1 MAGRPVL
8 LLLLLLAGTPRSAR
22 ACPGTPS
29 SAPVSPGPAAPSE
42 QGVRFV
48 GRCSGLGS
56 GGRTPVLSRRDPRSS
71 PASGRRR
78 RSGAAPRRRRRR
90 PGSAAPVPAAPR
102 PRPRA
107 PPAAAEVSG
116 DGGPG
121 CCGVIEGWGRGIWG
135 HQGDTGG
142 GAGRGWFGGACQWWD
157 GIPVVRA
164 CPSAPSIPPCLSI
177 PIPSHPS
184 LSISSVPILSPLG
197 INAALSPGRSGWG
210 PQGGAQARLSARSW
224 DPPVAPFWTMATPQR
239 FGRRR

>member
-71 PASGRRR
+71 PAS
-78 RSGAAPRRRRRR
+78 
-90 PGSAAPVPAAPR
+90 
-102 PRPRA
+102 
-107 PPAAAEVSG
+107 AAEVSG